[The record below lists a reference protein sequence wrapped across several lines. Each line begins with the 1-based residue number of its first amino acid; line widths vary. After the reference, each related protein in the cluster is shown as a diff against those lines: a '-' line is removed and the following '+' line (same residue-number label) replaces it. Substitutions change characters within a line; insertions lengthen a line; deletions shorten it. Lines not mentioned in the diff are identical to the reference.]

1 MSKRHATSA
10 GLHTRRVFLRGLVAA
25 PFLALP
31 RLGFGATPQRVY
43 GANPVVSYLLAALAP
58 ESFIGWNFPPP
69 TQSRGYFADAIL
81 NKPVIGGFFGQ
92 GKTPNVEVLL
102 ANHPDLAIVSD
113 AASIGTQVSESQ
125 LKKLGIPV
133 KNLVLN
139 TVYDYPDAIRQLGV
153 WLGIS
158 DRVQPVADL
167 CQNLLAQLKT
177 LPMPK
182 PAPVIYYAEQ
192 DDGLA
197 SECPGSFHAEVLD
210 LLHVTNPMVCPGQ
223 KNDGF
228 GMVRI
233 SIETLF
239 RMNPPWVLTQ
249 DVAAY
254 RAFHT
259 DPRYAD
265 LMAVKA
271 NQVLLAPQVPFRWI
285 DRPPSFMRIL
295 AAFWLYDQ
303 LYPAHHR
310 FDLRELTK
318 TFMHAFFAVD
328 MTPDQLS
335 YMLNPGQQAGI
346 SAG

>member
-1 MSKRHATSA
+1 MSKPNHSSA
-10 GLHTRRVFLRGLVAA
+10 ELRARRIFLSGLVSA

-43 GANPVVSYLLAALAP
+43 GANPVVTYLLAALAP
-58 ESFIGWNFPPP
+58 DRFIGWNFSPPP
-69 TQSRGYFADAIL
+69 QSRGYFADAIMK
-81 NKPVIGGFFGQ
+81 KPVIGGFFGQ

-113 AASIGTQVSESQ
+113 AASVGTQVSERQ

-133 KNLVLN
+133 KRLVLN
-139 TVYDYPDAIRQLGV
+139 TVYDYPEAIRQLGD
-153 WLGIS
+153 WLGMS
-158 DRVQPVADL
+158 ARVQPAADL
-167 CQNLLAQLKT
+167 CQNLLATLKT

-228 GMVRI
+228 GMVHI

-239 RMNPPWVLTQ
+239 KMNPQWVLTQ
-249 DVAAY
+249 TPTTL
-254 RAFHT
+254 RTFQT

-265 LMAVKA
+265 LAAVQSKKYCSRRKYLFGGLI
-271 NQVLLAPQVPFRWI
+271 V
-285 DRPPSFMRIL
+285 RPHSCGFWPLFGCTINCTPRIIAL
-295 AAFWLYDQ
+295 IYA
-303 LYPAHHR
+303 
-310 FDLRELTK
+310 
-318 TFMHAFFAVD
+318 
-328 MTPDQLS
+328 S
-335 YMLNPGQQAGI
+335 
-346 SAG
+346 